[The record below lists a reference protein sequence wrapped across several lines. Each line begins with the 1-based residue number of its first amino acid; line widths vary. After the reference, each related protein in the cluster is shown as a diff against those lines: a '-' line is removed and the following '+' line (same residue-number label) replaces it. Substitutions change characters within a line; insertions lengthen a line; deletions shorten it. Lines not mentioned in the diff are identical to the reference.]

1 MTTSYIVEA
10 REEKRKLKKLRRE
23 AEAALAKAKEN
34 GSSVKPAPM
43 VAEDSQE
50 KVTDPAFVVPAEKA
64 KPKAKPK
71 AKADAKADQKDED
84 SDAS

>member
-1 MTTSYIVEA
+1 
-10 REEKRKLKKLRRE
+10 
-23 AEAALAKAKEN
+23 
-34 GSSVKPAPM
+34 M

-71 AKADAKADQKDED
+71 AKADAKADQEDED